1 MCESMKKL
9 STYLFLIFFSFS
21 VSSFADDIQDF
32 EIEGMS
38 IGDSLLDYMSEKEI
52 KEGIERT
59 KDMYQFTTDEFSE
72 VYKYDGL
79 KTYFFLSFFVKRDD
93 KNFTIYGINGT
104 LPHEKDINSCYKKMS
119 EISKEFSVTYKNAKK
134 NEETFNNPADPTGR
148 SKMKQVNFIFK
159 SGDKIKIVCT
169 DFEENL
175 RIKNNLI
182 DGLDIIIQ
190 SKEVT
195 DWLSKRIN

>member
-1 MCESMKKL
+1 MRIFIAV
-9 STYLFLIFFSFS
+9 LFLIFSFQS
-21 VSSFADDIQDF
+21 LTKADDISDF
-32 EIEGMS
+32 EIAGMS

-59 KDMYQFTTDEFSE
+59 RDMYQFTTDEFEE

-79 KTYFFLSFFVKRDD
+79 QTYFYVSFFVKPDD
-93 KNFTIYGINGT
+93 KNFIIYGINGGF
-104 LPHEKDINSCYKKMS
+104 PHEKDINSCYKKMS
-119 EISKEFSVTYKNAKK
+119 EISKEFSATYKNAKK
-134 NEETFNNPADPTGR
+134 NEDTFNNPGDPTGR

-169 DFEENL
+169 DFEENF

>member
-1 MCESMKKL
+1 MKKL
-9 STYLFLIFFSFS
+9 STYLFLFLFSFS
-21 VSSFADDIQDF
+21 APSFADDISDLQIE
-32 EIEGMS
+32 EIN

-52 KEGIERT
+52 EKR
-59 KDMYQFTTDEFSE
+59 KYMYHYTTDEFGE

-79 KTYFFLSFFVKRDD
+79 QTYFLLSFFVKPDD

-119 EISKEFSVTYKNAKK
+119 EISKEFSATYKNAKK
-134 NEETFNNPADPTGR
+134 NEQTFNHPGDPTGR

-175 RIKNNLI
+175 RIKNNWI

-190 SKEVT
+190 RKEVT

>member
-1 MCESMKKL
+1 
-9 STYLFLIFFSFS
+9 
-21 VSSFADDIQDF
+21 
-32 EIEGMS
+32 
-38 IGDSLLDYMSEKEI
+38 
-52 KEGIERT
+52 
-59 KDMYQFTTDEFSE
+59 
-72 VYKYDGL
+72 
-79 KTYFFLSFFVKRDD
+79 
-93 KNFTIYGINGT
+93 
-104 LPHEKDINSCYKKMS
+104 
-119 EISKEFSVTYKNAKK
+119 
-134 NEETFNNPADPTGR
+134 
-148 SKMKQVNFIFK
+148 MKQVNFIFK

>member
-1 MCESMKKL
+1 MKKL
-9 STYLFLIFFSFS
+9 STYLFLVLFSFS
-21 VSSFADDIQDF
+21 APSFADDISDF
-32 EIEGMS
+32 QIEGIS
-38 IGDSLLDYMSEKEI
+38 IGDSLLDHMSKEEI
-52 KEGIERT
+52 ITQIEIN
-59 KDMYQFTTDEFSE
+59 KSLYHYTTDEFGQ

-79 KTYFFLSFFVKRDD
+79 QTYFMMSFYVKTAD
-93 KNFTIYGINGT
+93 KNFIIYGITGT
-104 LPHEKDINSCYKKMS
+104 LPHAEDINSCYKKMS
-119 EISKEFSVTYKNAKK
+119 EISKEFSATYKNAKK
-134 NEETFNNPADPTGR
+134 NEETFNNPGDPTGR

-175 RIKNNLI
+175 RIKNNWI